1 MAYTRASANI
11 LLEAADIQ
19 EKKGQDYN
27 NEASRVTQADY
38 YPNGVYSILDICQ
51 AKVLRMYSVLDTM
64 QAGGN
69 PNFESIEDSAIDLIN
84 YASFVAAYIRGQVPG
99 QKADRDIFNKP
110 IIPKGLIIGGK
121 IESQE
126 RTPSKASG
134 VIRATTRAGVKH
146 AKR

>member
-11 LLEAADIQ
+11 LLEAAEIQ
-19 EKKGQDYN
+19 ERKGTDYN
-27 NEASRVTQADY
+27 GPATRVTQADY

-64 QAGGN
+64 QAGGS

-99 QKADRDIFNKP
+99 QKPDRDIFNKP
-110 IIPKGLIIGGK
+110 IKTV
-121 IESQE
+121 QE
-126 RTPSKASG
+126 VSVLTTENRR
-134 VIRATTRAGVKH
+134 IRASARAGVKH

>member
-1 MAYTRASANI
+1 MTTKTYTRASANI
-11 LLEAADIQ
+11 LLEAAEIQ

-27 NEASRVTQADY
+27 NAVSRVTQADY

-110 IIPKGLIIGGK
+110 LPKEINNDL
-121 IESQE
+121 
-126 RTPSKASG
+126 RSK
-134 VIRATTRAGVKH
+134 
-146 AKR
+146 

>member
-11 LLEAADIQ
+11 LLEAAEIQ

-27 NEASRVTQADY
+27 NAVSRVTQADY

-84 YASFVAAYIRGQVPG
+84 YASFVAAYVRGQVPG
-99 QKADRDIFNKP
+99 QKTDRDIFNKP
-110 IIPKGLIIGGK
+110 KDPASLLGHGAGKPKTTGAGK
-121 IESQE
+121 
-126 RTPSKASG
+126 
-134 VIRATTRAGVKH
+134 
-146 AKR
+146 